1 MQKTKLELLTIC
13 DYALISQDNKLSI
26 IGTFDQIFVTNLPSS
41 HPQFYIVGIL
51 NGTAGK
57 SEDLALEIKTP
68 SGIDA
73 IPPQK
78 LKVTI
83 GPNGKSNILANIGNL
98 PISEAGFFKI
108 KLSNIDGVLGEKEFG
123 VFRAGEQNL
132 AQTSSKK
139 YTN

>member
-1 MQKTKLELLTIC
+1 MEKTKLDLLTIC

-51 NGTAGK
+51 NGTANK

-68 SGIDA
+68 SGADA

-78 LKVTI
+78 IKITI
-83 GPNGKSNILANIGNL
+83 GPNGKSNLLATIGNI
-98 PISEAGFFKI
+98 PISEAGFYKI
-108 KLSNIDGVLGEKEFG
+108 RLSNIDGVLGEKEFG
-123 VFRAGEQNL
+123 VFRANKQNIT
-132 AQTSSKK
+132 QKSPNK